1 MTRYPRYDVKA
12 GDVPRDLFPTGR
24 VRFSLGATGAE
35 ARRRRE
41 RLNDLRVWGAWDIL
55 RAIQDGR
62 LHVAEV
68 CRRIRQDGERA
79 LTELRR
85 DLVAVAVGEPPTLAG
100 EAARYL
106 EWYEARRGE
115 TSAATRRSELN
126 RALSMTTAEGI
137 PLGEIRID
145 RATVGDVEAVV
156 LAVSDRP
163 NTRESIRLAVS
174 ALYTWSIREEAER
187 ARKEKRAPRWTVNPA
202 SKAEKSERTRR
213 VATATEDQVL
223 ALIAAAE
230 IYQEAY
236 LRAFLHLG
244 FREAELIHTRRHDD
258 LELPAWTWRIQG
270 RGPDAR
276 CPCKQCQGRGWTPK
290 TRRSSRTLYVPEAP
304 AALRGAILRY
314 LEAYP
319 CEPGDFVFRNPR
331 TGRVWHAR
339 ALADD
344 FAALCARAGVRY
356 GRDVPGGITLH
367 TLRHT
372 CATELIRRGVRESV
386 VAALLGDTVQTI
398 VSTYVHL
405 TPEDLADGVRE
416 GPSYDL

>member
-1 MTRYPRYDVKA
+1 MTRAPRFDIRA

-68 CRRIRQDGERA
+68 CRRLRQDGERA
-79 LTELRR
+79 VAELRQE
-85 DLVAVAVGEPPTLAG
+85 LAAAKIGAPPTLAT

-115 TSAATRRSELN
+115 MSAITRRSELN
-126 RALSMTTAEGI
+126 RALAVETPEGVR
-137 PLGEIRID
+137 LGEIRID
-145 RATVGDVEAVV
+145 QVTVGDIEAAV
-156 LAVSDRP
+156 LAVSERP
-163 NTRESIRLAVS
+163 NTRESIRLALS
-174 ALYTWSIREEAER
+174 GLFTWSIREEVER

-202 SKAEKSERTRR
+202 STAEKSERTRR
-213 VATATEDQVL
+213 IVTASEEQVL
-223 ALIAAAE
+223 ALLAAAE

-244 FREAELIHTRRHDD
+244 FREGELIHTRMHAD
-258 LELPAWTWRIQG
+258 LEIPAWTWRIQR

-276 CPCKQCQGRGWTPK
+276 CPCKQCQGRGWRPK
-290 TRRSSRTLYVPEAP
+290 TRRSVRTLLVPETP
-304 AALRGAILRY
+304 PALRGAILRY

-319 CEPGDFVFRNPR
+319 CEPADFVFRNPR
-331 TGRVWHAR
+331 TGGVWHAR

-398 VSTYVHL
+398 VNTYVHL

-416 GPSYDL
+416 GPAYEL